1 MVVSRIHVNQ
11 HNIRANC
18 KGADLPVITVKSG
31 SKNIYG
37 NTVEI
42 LDSEGQ
48 VIATVVY
55 SRDRPLS
62 CGARVWI
69 ETHNEVNVI

>member
-1 MVVSRIHVNQ
+1 MVTRIHVNQ
-11 HNIRANC
+11 HNIRANN

-31 SKNIYG
+31 GKNIYG

-55 SRDRPLS
+55 RRDRPLS

-69 ETHNEVNVI
+69 ETQNRVNVT